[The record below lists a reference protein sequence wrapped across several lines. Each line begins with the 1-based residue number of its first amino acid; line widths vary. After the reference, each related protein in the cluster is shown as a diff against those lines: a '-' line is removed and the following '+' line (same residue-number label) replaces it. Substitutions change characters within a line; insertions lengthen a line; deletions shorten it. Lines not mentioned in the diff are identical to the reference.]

1 MDLRNNT
8 ALLSFAC
15 REKRIRP
22 RPTYKRL
29 KRQQPSFE
37 SPARFIVGGLT
48 GDSKGGFFYTLM
60 DQSLDYYRQLAETNP
75 DIAVLVAMIDRLTDE
90 LTSTIAAAIKP

>member
-1 MDLRNNT
+1 
-8 ALLSFAC
+8 
-15 REKRIRP
+15 
-22 RPTYKRL
+22 
-29 KRQQPSFE
+29 
-37 SPARFIVGGLT
+37 
-48 GDSKGGFFYTLM
+48 M